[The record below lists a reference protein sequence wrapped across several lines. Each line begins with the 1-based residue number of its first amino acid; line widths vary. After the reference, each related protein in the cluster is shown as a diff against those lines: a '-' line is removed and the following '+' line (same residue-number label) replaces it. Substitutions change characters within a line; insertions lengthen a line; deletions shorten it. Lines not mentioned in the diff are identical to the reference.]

1 MALPLGVHGFRFVFM
16 AWVRKGLLWVFL
28 ISVLGSQVLQC
39 EAWMR
44 KAERRQKAYLHRVE
58 AEEGETLWVPK
69 TDYAQLQKGSEIWV
83 NGKLYDVFHCEE
95 EGDGFRV
102 MAIRDELETWAL
114 QSFYYRQS
122 APHPLQDQNYTPSL
136 NPVWWDQISLCAW
149 PEPSQTTV
157 GFPHEYVDGASGWLE
172 LYSPPPEQV

>member
-1 MALPLGVHGFRFVFM
+1 M

-58 AEEGETLWVPK
+58 AEKGETLWVPK
-69 TDYAQLQKGSEIWV
+69 SEYAQVQKGSEIWV
-83 NGKLYDVFHCEE
+83 NGKLYDVFQAEK

-102 MAIRDELETWAL
+102 KAIRDELETWAL
-114 QSFYYRQS
+114 RSFMRSQKG
-122 APHPLQDQNYTPSL
+122 PHPLQDKGQVVSL
-136 NPVWWDQISLCAW
+136 NPVWWDQVSVSPVPGPSGQSLAY
-149 PEPSQTTV
+149 PEFSFKAMILKDGPS
-157 GFPHEYVDGASGWLE
+157 
-172 LYSPPPEQV
+172 SPPPEQV

>member
-1 MALPLGVHGFRFVFM
+1 MAVPQGLHVFRFVYM

-58 AEEGETLWVPK
+58 AEKGETLWVPK
-69 TDYAQLQKGSEIWV
+69 SEYAQVQKGSEIWV
-83 NGKLYDVFHCEE
+83 NGKLYDVFHCQE

-102 MAIRDELETWAL
+102 MAIRDDLETWAL
-114 QSFYYRQS
+114 RSFLRSQKG
-122 APHPLQDQNYTPSL
+122 PHPLQDKGQVVSL
-136 NPVWWDQISLCAW
+136 NPIWWDQVSVS
-149 PEPSQTTV
+149 PVPGPSGQLFAYPDS
-157 GFPHEYVDGASGWLE
+157 GFKAPKHKLGPLP
-172 LYSPPPEQV
+172 PPPEQV

>member
-1 MALPLGVHGFRFVFM
+1 MALPLGVHGCRFVFM

-122 APHPLQDQNYTPSL
+122 APHPLQDQNYSPSL
-136 NPVWWDQISLCAW
+136 NPVWWDQISVGSI
-149 PEPSQTTV
+149 PEPDRRWAAFAQ
-157 GFPHEYVDGASGWLE
+157 GRFDAESGWFE
-172 LYSPPPEQV
+172 QASPPPEQV